1 MLDCQSIIERYYTPG
16 NDDYRVLVS
25 HSRRVADMAVDL
37 ARRMIDQGTPIDI
50 EFVEEAA
57 MLHDIGMCRTDAPG
71 IHCHG
76 TINLQFYFPLQN
88 KLINN
93 SEILNINSDKSLK
106 NIFKSKKYKLFRQNE
121 HLKLSIRHKYISKNI
136 IEGCIPG
143 NFCGQSSGRLGGFHL
158 LPDNKLVMVYS
169 RIPCNNNYGKT
180 NDVSELCFLSFDT
193 ELKKIKSKP
202 FRNGANINIIKNA
215 RYGDNIFILI
225 SETTKVT
232 DDRKF
237 IYDKYSFYSEQIE
250 EDHLPCNCFLVD
262 KNGELVSDLFSFD
275 FNFFSP
281 NDDFKTLNDGSVVW
295 TFVDDD
301 DNLSLCFLALGG
313 TLKYLKKF
321 SDETMTAGK
330 YNDFLI
336 QKREEEEEEKKRKE
350 KEFLRSIG
358 IDDDLIKR
366 RLLESE
372 LMEKERIAKE
382 LEEKRLQDEARQAE
396 EAKKK
401 KEEEEKEEMMKEIEE
416 EAKLREQQRLE
427 EEEKK
432 KKEEEEKEK
441 KKKKKGK
448 DWDFSESDEEE
459 EEEVDDNEPKDDN
472 LSNYY
477 M

>member
-1 MLDCQSIIERYYTPG
+1 M
-16 NDDYRVLVS
+16 
-25 HSRRVADMAVDL
+25 
-37 ARRMIDQGTPIDI
+37 
-50 EFVEEAA
+50 
-57 MLHDIGMCRTDAPG
+57 
-71 IHCHG
+71 
-76 TINLQFYFPLQN
+76 
-88 KLINN
+88 
-93 SEILNINSDKSLK
+93 
-106 NIFKSKKYKLFRQNE
+106 
-121 HLKLSIRHKYISKNI
+121 
-136 IEGCIPG
+136 
-143 NFCGQSSGRLGGFHL
+143 
-158 LPDNKLVMVYS
+158 
-169 RIPCNNNYGKT
+169 
-180 NDVSELCFLSFDT
+180 SELCFLSFDT
-193 ELKKIKSKP
+193 ELKKIKSVP
-202 FRNGANINIIKNA
+202 FRNGGYINIIKNA
-215 RYGDNIFILI
+215 RYGDNVFILI

-232 DDRKF
+232 DDKRY
-237 IYDKYSFYSEQIE
+237 IYDKYSFFSEQIE
-250 EDHLPCNCFLVD
+250 EAHLPCNCFLVNKD
-262 KNGELVSDLFSFD
+262 GELVSDLFSFD

-281 NDDFKTLNDGSVVW
+281 NDDFKTLNDGSVIW
-295 TFVDDD
+295 TFVDE
-301 DNLSLCFLALGG
+301 DNNLNLCFLALGN

-336 QKREEEEEEKKRKE
+336 QKREEEEEEKKRKD
-350 KEFLRSIG
+350 KEFLKSIG

-432 KKEEEEKEK
+432 KKEEEIKN

-459 EEEVDDNEPKDDN
+459 EENEQSEQKDDN